1 MNPIKIKDGIFWVGA
16 IDWTLRN
23 FHGYLTQKG
32 SSYNSYL
39 IIDEKIVLIDNVK
52 HYLFDEWI
60 ERISKIIDI
69 KKVDYYIS
77 NHVEM
82 DHSGSLPKLIKLNP
96 DIKIFS
102 SPNGIKGLKAHYN
115 IDFNFTEVKSGD
127 KINIGK
133 RDLIFLLTPMV
144 HWPDNMVTY
153 CPQEKI
159 LFSNDGFGQHI
170 ASSERFD
177 DQYERDV
184 FFYEAKKYYANIVL
198 PYGEQVKKELEEASK
213 LEIETI
219 CPSHGLIIRKYVNEM
234 IFYYTKWSQN
244 ETQKKAVIVFDTMW
258 NSTRIIADT
267 IKSVLDEKDI
277 PYKYMPLGENHI
289 SDVMTEILDSEY
301 IFIGSPTLNKNMLPT
316 VSAFMTYFKGLN
328 PKGRKVMVF
337 GSYGWG
343 GESIK
348 DLEKMVV
355 DMGLNLIKSAK
366 FQWIPK
372 EEDLKKLKIE
382 LNEIIK

>member
-1 MNPIKIKDGIFWVGA
+1 M
-16 IDWTLRN
+16 
-23 FHGYLTQKG
+23 
-32 SSYNSYL
+32 
-39 IIDEKIVLIDNVK
+39 
-52 HYLFDEWI
+52 
-60 ERISKIIDI
+60 
-69 KKVDYYIS
+69 
-77 NHVEM
+77 
-82 DHSGSLPKLIKLNP
+82 KLK
-96 DIKIFS
+96 
-102 SPNGIKGLKAHYN
+102 
-115 IDFNFTEVKSGD
+115 
-127 KINIGK
+127 
-133 RDLIFLLTPMV
+133 
-144 HWPDNMVTY
+144 
-153 CPQEKI
+153 
-159 LFSNDGFGQHI
+159 
-170 ASSERFD
+170 
-177 DQYERDV
+177 
-184 FFYEAKKYYANIVL
+184 
-198 PYGEQVKKELEEASK
+198 
-213 LEIETI
+213 
-219 CPSHGLIIRKYVNEM
+219 
-234 IFYYTKWSQN
+234 
-244 ETQKKAVIVFDTMW
+244 KKAVIVFDTMW

-277 PYKYMPLGENHI
+277 PYKYIPLGENHI